1 MNYKELSRII
11 DALEEVDVEQIV
23 RKILELF
30 NIKKESIE
38 WIDVLSSLGDS
49 TTVQVNLKSS
59 NLLKGLDQKWDS
71 AWESASEDSIIKRA
85 SLDDIYDDGDEEHAV
100 TLTIR

>member
-1 MNYKELSRII
+1 MNYKELSKIVDSI
-11 DALEEVDVEQIV
+11 EEVDVEQMV
-23 RKILELF
+23 RKVLELF

-38 WIDVLSSLGDS
+38 WVDVLSSLDDS

-59 NLLKGLDQKWDS
+59 GLLKSLDQKWDS
-71 AWESASEDSIIKRA
+71 VWESAPEDSLIKRV
-85 SLDDIYDDGDEEHAV
+85 SLDDIEDDGDEEHVV